1 MVGYNNN
8 DIQGGFP
15 PENSAFKVVIALL
28 VHVYLLTND
37 SLYHITVNHEK
48 RYSLLTFAL

>member
-1 MVGYNNN
+1 MIYNV
-8 DIQGGFP
+8 DSP
-15 PENSAFKVVIALL
+15 PENSAFKAFKVVIALL

>member
-1 MVGYNNN
+1 MIYNV
-8 DIQGGFP
+8 DSP